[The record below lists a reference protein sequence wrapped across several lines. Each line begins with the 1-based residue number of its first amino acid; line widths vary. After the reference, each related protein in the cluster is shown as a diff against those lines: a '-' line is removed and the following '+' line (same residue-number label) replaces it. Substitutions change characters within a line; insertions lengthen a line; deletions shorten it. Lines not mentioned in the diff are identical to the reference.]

1 MLLLLEGTGFSPQTL
16 YQVIF
21 CERVG
26 TAISTMVKD
35 VVVSNDG
42 TTTCDKK
49 RGRPGEAPELTCR
62 RCYQRV
68 AISAADAK
76 NYKWQDVVNAH
87 AKKQC
92 TPPQDSWQYRPIAR
106 AIGAPEL
113 RGLVFVAR
121 DCVDTE
127 ICVAALAEVKQ
138 FASWSLIDPREDGEG
153 MCDNRRQRVVSQTRA
168 NRGTVKIRDA
178 GKLVVQELSEAL
190 YGGYLRS
197 EELLVLQLGN
207 RCQRGHQDYMR
218 DTNGKWQN
226 DSATWF
232 LCLAE
237 RRDLFLPGF
246 GNVTLTQGDVAVL
259 FANTWHA
266 GVAEQAGA
274 HGSEVLFGYFDR
286 ATNFSNAAAKFE
298 VGPLLGDA
306 PPDEYE
312 VNIFACNKF
321 SGLRRALR
329 RELKIE

>member
-1 MLLLLEGTGFSPQTL
+1 
-16 YQVIF
+16 
-21 CERVG
+21 
-26 TAISTMVKD
+26 
-35 VVVSNDG
+35 
-42 TTTCDKK
+42 
-49 RGRPGEAPELTCR
+49 
-62 RCYQRV
+62 
-68 AISAADAK
+68 
-76 NYKWQDVVNAH
+76 
-87 AKKQC
+87 
-92 TPPQDSWQYRPIAR
+92 
-106 AIGAPEL
+106 
-113 RGLVFVAR
+113 
-121 DCVDTE
+121 
-127 ICVAALAEVKQ
+127 
-138 FASWSLIDPREDGEG
+138 
-153 MCDNRRQRVVSQTRA
+153 
-168 NRGTVKIRDA
+168 
-178 GKLVVQELSEAL
+178 VQELSEAL

-218 DTNGKWQN
+218 DTNGTWQN

-246 GNVTLTQGDVAVL
+246 GNVTLMQGDVAVL